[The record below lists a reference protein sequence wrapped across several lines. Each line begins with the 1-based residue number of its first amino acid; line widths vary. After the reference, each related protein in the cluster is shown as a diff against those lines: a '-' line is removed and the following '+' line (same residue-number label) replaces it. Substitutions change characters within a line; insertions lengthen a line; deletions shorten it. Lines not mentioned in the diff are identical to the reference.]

1 MPRPSL
7 VQCASPGDGERRT
20 ACKALSSPQGHPADT
35 GLASLFFRTR
45 RFHCVAARNAALSST
60 ARKARAERSCNQP
73 TRATPRGRRRRNV
86 FLGHQKTARYAQS
99 ALQPAS
105 RIKRVRI
112 CHREHKQVGGPP
124 ERAQRVL
131 FQNTLLGRALNG
143 HRSAVSC
150 SARSPRST
158 GCSRG

>member
-73 TRATPRGRRRRNV
+73 QCRRQEQLRADAADGMCFLVIKQLPGTHKARCNRR
-86 FLGHQKTARYAQS
+86 
-99 ALQPAS
+99 PAS
-105 RIKRVRI
+105 SEFAFAIVSTNRLEARRS
-112 CHREHKQVGGPP
+112 GPN
-124 ERAQRVL
+124 E
-131 FQNTLLGRALNG
+131 F
-143 HRSAVSC
+143 C
-150 SARSPRST
+150 SKILSLVVP
-158 GCSRG
+158 